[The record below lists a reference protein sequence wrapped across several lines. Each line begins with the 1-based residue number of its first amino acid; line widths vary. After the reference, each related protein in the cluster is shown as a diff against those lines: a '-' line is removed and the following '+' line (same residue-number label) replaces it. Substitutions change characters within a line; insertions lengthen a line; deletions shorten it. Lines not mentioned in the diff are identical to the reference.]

1 MSINS
6 NPDLYISYKDERLPT
21 TTDYDIQSTSSKSE
35 ILILGLDDDFFQY
48 RNIKSMQATYIVG
61 VFGVVDSTY

>member
-48 RNIKSMQATYIVG
+48 RNIKSM
-61 VFGVVDSTY
+61 